1 MKFCDFAKLMHDN
14 YEEKANAG
22 KFVVILIDAIL
33 DGEALEKA
41 EPNPLYGLGKSTLE
55 AYYSGRRL
63 ISRRK
68 AAQIVPRLSEET
80 FAEFVETYSMDALDH
95 IGDNLLEFGFD
106 VESYEVGK
114 ACANILA
121 QMIKRRSE
129 GLSDDVVKLNFKRY
143 EAGRK
148 LKNIAPTSIER
159 RGDKLHI
166 AGEEITIN
174 HALVPDNIYDQELDY
189 IRALYEVFAEKMKRE
204 RFTSAD
210 IPLLSKGMQANYREQ
225 RAAYYSAV
233 SIERSVRDVFDDGED
248 EFQKLKE
255 DAWHDINT
263 TYWRKYADGY
273 ERLNTVL
280 EKITSTSLDGSV
292 LSQMRNLI
300 GNLEKKGICHILVN
314 DGVIESWV
322 NVDE

>member
-63 ISRRK
+63 ISQRK

-80 FAEFVETYSMDALDH
+80 FAGFVETYSMDALDH
-95 IGDNLLEFGFD
+95 IGDKLLEFGFD

-129 GLSDDVVKLNFKRY
+129 GLSDDVVKLDFKPYKAYLRITTEMSLIDSY
-143 EAGRK
+143 SEDFGSDLDAIENEK
-148 LKNIAPTSIER
+148 KNDTTTEYHPKEYFSDDFVPTMSEY
-159 RGDKLHI
+159 
-166 AGEEITIN
+166 AQTI
-174 HALVPDNIYDQELDY
+174 
-189 IRALYEVFAEKMKRE
+189 
-204 RFTSAD
+204 
-210 IPLLSKGMQANYREQ
+210 
-225 RAAYYSAV
+225 
-233 SIERSVRDVFDDGED
+233 
-248 EFQKLKE
+248 LKE
-255 DAWHDINT
+255 CHYSELLRETVNFSQFDIMVT
-263 TYWRKYADGY
+263 ARTRVQATAKDTG
-273 ERLNTVL
+273 L
-280 EKITSTSLDGSV
+280 IST
-292 LSQMRNLI
+292 R
-300 GNLEKKGICHILVN
+300 
-314 DGVIESWV
+314 
-322 NVDE
+322 